1 MKKLILPIL
10 LITSLFAREYIA
22 IVDFEGINVSN
33 EDARAL
39 TQRLTS
45 EMINLEI
52 YQVLERSEMKKI
64 LEEQKQ

>member
-52 YQVLERSEMKKI
+52 YPVLERSEMKKI

>member
-33 EDARAL
+33 EDGRAI

-64 LEEQKQ
+64 IEEQKQ